1 MTQWNFCVSS
11 VSHCLTSVINHCA
24 DVQNEFNGIRQVKQY
39 VFKRQ
44 RISTIPNNSV
54 SFTGAQSVAGLENP
68 QPVESLILKNGHVL
82 ATSQGETLPIA
93 ENGGLSAHGG
103 EGKDVPKA
111 RSAITGGEPRRFH
124 LSRDTTSNPAGRIRG
139 AKGPPAVFIERR
151 RLAGPR
157 AKLSDVRT
165 PRKPGP
171 KPEDFS
177 INQKGVGEQKTRLPS
192 SSTETQSTST
202 APLRNVRLP
211 SGKIIPG
218 DVDSSTLAAEMQAY
232 TLKEIGRNLAE
243 ASSSENL
250 SASTSVIRARQVSSF
265 KPKAPALR
273 YHERHPEQTG
283 AMNEKKEYNQD
294 EIMADAA
301 DVDGDES
308 DYVMETYVRMPAE
321 MFDLQEQKN
330 VGVLVLDSQ
339 PDIDD
344 FYNDD
349 SDTDS
354 EIYDEEED
362 ENGKSC

>member
-1 MTQWNFCVSS
+1 
-11 VSHCLTSVINHCA
+11 
-24 DVQNEFNGIRQVKQY
+24 
-39 VFKRQ
+39 
-44 RISTIPNNSV
+44 
-54 SFTGAQSVAGLENP
+54 
-68 QPVESLILKNGHVL
+68 
-82 ATSQGETLPIA
+82 
-93 ENGGLSAHGG
+93 
-103 EGKDVPKA
+103 
-111 RSAITGGEPRRFH
+111 
-124 LSRDTTSNPAGRIRG
+124 
-139 AKGPPAVFIERR
+139 
-151 RLAGPR
+151 
-157 AKLSDVRT
+157 
-165 PRKPGP
+165 
-171 KPEDFS
+171 
-177 INQKGVGEQKTRLPS
+177 
-192 SSTETQSTST
+192 
-202 APLRNVRLP
+202 
-211 SGKIIPG
+211 
-218 DVDSSTLAAEMQAY
+218 MQAY

-243 ASSSENL
+243 ASTSENL